1 MQPLPPNAPSRIG
14 DYTLLAALG
23 RGAMGSVYLA
33 RSRGGRPIAVKVAR
47 PELAQDPQFR
57 ERFRRE
63 VEMARSVGGF
73 WTATVV
79 DADPDA
85 EHPWMATE
93 YIPGLSLHQAVQD
106 HGPLPERAV
115 RRLAGGLAEALV
127 AIHSAGLVHR
137 DLKPSNVLLADD
149 GPRVIDFGIARA
161 LEHSALTE
169 AGTVFGT
176 PGYLSPEQVVGQAI
190 TSQSDVFALGSVLVF
205 AATGSGPFG
214 EGATSALVYRVV
226 HQEPDLTRV
235 PPSLVPLV
243 VPCLVREPA
252 NRPTPARL
260 LELIGP
266 PSAEPSWLPARLR
279 TVVEQRHTELSGLP
293 AKPPTRVMVEDPPPK
308 PPTLVGPPPTGFAD
322 PPGKPQQAGKPQAT
336 GLPHVTGLPHQ
347 TGMPNQTGM
356 PSPTG
361 IAPAT
366 PKPATRAAP
375 AADAGSQHIKATGA
389 RFRTSRVVAL
399 SWAGANLLAALATGW
414 ISDPDNGA
422 LDIVRL
428 AAFIAFLAFV
438 IAAVRLIAGAVSAPL
453 TLDVGPDGLTLSDG
467 QQNRRLPWYA
477 IARVKVESHHSRPWL
492 VVWLVSAARPPET
505 LGRGTFTNHKGGL
518 RVYPISHERYRKRRD
533 RDVAELRSALAWY
546 ASNTYDPL

>member
-1 MQPLPPNAPSRIG
+1 MGVVQPLPPNAPPRIG

-33 RSRGGRPIAVKVAR
+33 RSRGGRPIAVKVSRA
-47 PELAQDPQFR
+47 ELADNPEFR

-63 VEMARSVGGF
+63 VEMARAVGGF

-85 EHPWMATE
+85 ERPWMATE
-93 YIPGLSLHQAVQD
+93 YIPGPSLQQAVQD

-127 AIHSAGLVHR
+127 AIHGAGLVHR

-169 AGTVFGT
+169 AGIVFGT
-176 PGYLSPEQVVGQAI
+176 PGYLSPEQVVGQKI
-190 TSQSDVFALGSVLVF
+190 TTQSDVFALGSVLVY
-205 AATGSGPFG
+205 AATGGGPFG

-235 PPSLVPLV
+235 PPSLVPLI

-266 PSAEPSWLPARLR
+266 PSAEPSWLPARVR
-279 TVVEQRHTELSGLP
+279 TMVEQRHTELSKLP
-293 AKPPTRVMVEDPPPK
+293 AKPPTRVMVDDPPPK
-308 PPTLVGPPPTGFAD
+308 PPTLVGPAPTNVPAPTNKPAPVRID
-322 PPGKPQQAGKPQAT
+322 PERKDVRAT
-336 GLPHVTGLPHQ
+336 GL
-347 TGMPNQTGM
+347 
-356 PSPTG
+356 
-361 IAPAT
+361 
-366 PKPATRAAP
+366 
-375 AADAGSQHIKATGA
+375 
-389 RFRTSRVVAL
+389 RFKTSRAVGL
-399 SWAGANLLAALATGW
+399 SWAGANVLAAIVTGS
-414 ISDPDNGA
+414 IADPAAGA
-422 LDIVRL
+422 PSAVRL
-428 AAFIAFLAFV
+428 AAFIAFLAFAV
-438 IAAVRLIAGAVSAPL
+438 AAIRLLVGVARSPL
-453 TLDVGPDGLTLSDG
+453 TLDVGPDGITLSNG
-467 QQNRRLPWYA
+467 AESRRLPWYA
-477 IARVKVESHHSRPWL
+477 IARVKVEAHHARPWL
-492 VVWLVSAARPPET
+492 VVWLVGAAKTPDT
-505 LGRGTFTNHKGGL
+505 LGRGSFTQHKGAL

-533 RDVAELRSALAWY
+533 RDVVELRSALAWY
-546 ASNTYDPL
+546 GSAAYDPR

>member
-1 MQPLPPNAPSRIG
+1 MGVVQPLPPNAPSRIG

-33 RSRGGRPIAVKVAR
+33 RSRGGRPIAIKVAR
-47 PELAQDPQFR
+47 PELADDPQFR

-85 EHPWMATE
+85 ERPWMATE
-93 YIPGLSLHQAVQD
+93 YIAGLSLHQAVQD

-115 RRLAGGLAEALV
+115 RRLAAGLAEALV
-127 AIHSAGLVHR
+127 AIHAAGLVHR

-169 AGTVFGT
+169 AGIVFGT

-190 TSQSDVFALGSVLVF
+190 TSQSDVFALGSILVF

-226 HQEPDLTRV
+226 HQDPDLTRV
-235 PPSLVPLV
+235 PPSLVPLI

-266 PSAEPSWLPARLR
+266 PSAEPSWLPASVR
-279 TVVEQRHTELSGLP
+279 TVVEQRHTELGNLP
-293 AKPPTRVMVEDPPPK
+293 NKPPTRVMVDEPPAK
-308 PPTLVGPPPTGFAD
+308 PPTVVN
-322 PPGKPQQAGKPQAT
+322 
-336 GLPHVTGLPHQ
+336 PH
-347 TGMPNQTGM
+347 
-356 PSPTG
+356 PTG
-361 IAPAT
+361 IAPVP
-366 PKPATRAAP
+366 PKSPTRVAP
-375 AADAGSQHIKATGA
+375 VAEPDPKDVKRTGA
-389 RFRTSRVVAL
+389 RFRTSRAVGL
-399 SWAGANLLAALATGW
+399 GWAGANLAAATVTGW
-414 ISDPDNGA
+414 LANEQNGA
-422 LDIVRL
+422 VAPVRL
-428 AAFIAFLAFV
+428 AAFIAFVVFMV
-438 IAAVRLIAGAVSAPL
+438 AAIRLLIGVMATPL
-453 TLDVGPDGLTLSDG
+453 TLDVGPEGITLSDG
-467 QQNRRLPWYA
+467 QQTRRLPWYA
-477 IARVKVESHHSRPWL
+477 VARVKVEAHHARPWL
-492 VVWLVSAARPPET
+492 VVWLVSGARPPET
-505 LGRGTFTNHKGGL
+505 LGRGTFTTHKGGL
-518 RVYPISHERYRKRRD
+518 RVYPVSHERYRKRRE
-533 RDVAELRSALAWY
+533 RDMAELRSALSWY
-546 ASNTYDPL
+546 GSGAYDPM

>member
-33 RSRGGRPIAVKVAR
+33 RSRGGRPIAIKVAR
-47 PELAQDPQFR
+47 AELADDPQFR

-85 EHPWMATE
+85 ERPWMATE
-93 YIPGLSLHQAVQD
+93 YIAGLSLHQAVQD

-127 AIHSAGLVHR
+127 AIHAAGLVHR

-190 TSQSDVFALGSVLVF
+190 TPQSDVFALGSVLVY

-226 HQEPDLTRV
+226 HQEPDLSRV
-235 PPSLVPLV
+235 PPSLVPLI

-252 NRPTPARL
+252 KRPTPTRL

-279 TVVEQRHTELSGLP
+279 TAVEQRHTELSRLP
-293 AKPPTRVMVEDPPPK
+293 AKPPTRVMVEEPPPK
-308 PPTLVGPPPTGFAD
+308 PPTLVDPGPAQAQQSRAQSQAVPVAPKPPTRAVPAHD
-322 PPGKPQQAGKPQAT
+322 PASQQVKPSGV
-336 GLPHVTGLPHQ
+336 H
-347 TGMPNQTGM
+347 
-356 PSPTG
+356 
-361 IAPAT
+361 
-366 PKPATRAAP
+366 
-375 AADAGSQHIKATGA
+375 
-389 RFRTSRVVAL
+389 FRTSRAVGL
-399 SWAGANLLAALATGW
+399 GWAGANLAAATVTGW
-414 ISDPDNGA
+414 IINPDNGVVNA
-422 LDIVRL
+422 VRL
-428 AAFIAFLAFV
+428 AAGIAFVVFLITAL
-438 IAAVRLIAGAVSAPL
+438 RLLVGVLGPRL
-453 TLDVGPDGLTLSDG
+453 TLGVGPDGLTLSDG
-467 QQNRRLPWYA
+467 EQTRRLPWYA
-477 IARVKVESHHSRPWL
+477 IARVKVEAHHSRPWL

-505 LGRGTFTNHKGGL
+505 LGRGTFTEHKGGL

-546 ASNTYDPL
+546 GAGAYDPV

>member
-47 PELAQDPQFR
+47 AELADNPPFR

-63 VEMARSVGGF
+63 VEMARAVGGF

-85 EHPWMATE
+85 ERPWMATE
-93 YIPGLSLHQAVQD
+93 YIPGPSLQQVVQD

-127 AIHSAGLVHR
+127 AIHGAGLIHR

-169 AGTVFGT
+169 AGIVFGT
-176 PGYLSPEQVVGQAI
+176 PGYLSPEQVIGQQI
-190 TSQSDVFALGSVLVF
+190 TTQSDVFALGSVLVY
-205 AATGSGPFG
+205 AATGGGPFG

-226 HQEPDLTRV
+226 HQEPDLSRV
-235 PPSLVPLV
+235 PPGLVPLI

-260 LELIGP
+260 LEAIGP
-266 PSAEPSWLPARLR
+266 PSNDPSWLPERVR
-279 TVVEQRHTELSGLP
+279 TMVEQRHTELGRLP
-293 AKPPTRVMVEDPPPK
+293 AKPPTRVMVDDPPPRT
-308 PPTLVGPPPTGFAD
+308 PTLVAPTPAPTPSAPTPPAAPVRITPEPKDVRPTG
-322 PPGKPQQAGKPQAT
+322 
-336 GLPHVTGLPHQ
+336 V
-347 TGMPNQTGM
+347 
-356 PSPTG
+356 
-361 IAPAT
+361 
-366 PKPATRAAP
+366 
-375 AADAGSQHIKATGA
+375 
-389 RFRTSRVVAL
+389 RFKTSRVVGS
-399 SWAGANLLAALATGW
+399 SWAGANALAAVVTAS
-414 ISDPDNGA
+414 IADPAAGA
-422 LDIVRL
+422 PGAVRL
-428 AAFIAFLAFV
+428 AAFVAFLAFAV
-438 IAAVRLIAGAVSAPL
+438 AAIRLLVGVARSPL
-453 TLDVGPDGLTLSDG
+453 TLDVGPDGITLSNG
-467 QQNRRLPWYA
+467 TENRRLPWYA
-477 IARVKVESHHSRPWL
+477 IARVKVDAHHARPWL
-492 VVWLVSAARPPET
+492 VVWLVPAAKTPDT
-505 LGRGTFTNHKGGL
+505 LGRGSFTRHKGGL

-533 RDVAELRSALAWY
+533 RDVVELRSALAWY
-546 ASNTYDPL
+546 GSAAYDPR

>member
-14 DYTLLAALG
+14 DYALLAALG

-47 PELAQDPQFR
+47 SELADNPQFR

-63 VEMARSVGGF
+63 VEMARAVGGF

-93 YIPGLSLHQAVQD
+93 YIPGLSLQQAVQD

-127 AIHSAGLVHR
+127 AIHGAGLVHR

-169 AGTVFGT
+169 AGIVFGT
-176 PGYLSPEQVVGQAI
+176 PGYLSPEQVVGKRI
-190 TSQSDVFALGSVLVF
+190 TTQSDVFALGSVLVH

-226 HQEPDLTRV
+226 HQDPDLSLV
-235 PPSLVPLV
+235 PPSLVPLIL
-243 VPCLVREPA
+243 PCLERDPER
-252 NRPTPARL
+252 RPTPAGL

-266 PSAEPSWLPARLR
+266 PSAEPSWLPSRIR
-279 TVVEQRHTELSGLP
+279 SVVEQRHTELSMLP
-293 AKPPTRVMVEDPPPK
+293 AKPPTRVMLDEPP
-308 PPTLVGPPPTGFAD
+308 A
-322 PPGKPQQAGKPQAT
+322 A
-336 GLPHVTGLPHQ
+336 
-347 TGMPNQTGM
+347 
-356 PSPTG
+356 
-361 IAPAT
+361 
-366 PKPATRAAP
+366 KPATRVAQAAP
-375 AADAGSQHIKATGA
+375 AGPATPVPPFGPATPVGPAAPVAPGKPGKPVVPATRVAAAKQDRGDVRPTGS
-389 RFRTSRVVAL
+389 RFRTSRVAGI
-399 SWAGANLLAALATGW
+399 SWAGVNLLAAIVTAAVA
-414 ISDPDNGA
+414 DPKAGA
-422 LDIVRL
+422 PDLVRL
-428 AAFIAFLAFV
+428 AAFIAFALFAV
-438 IAAVRLIAGAVSAPL
+438 TAVRLLIGVASSAL
-453 TLDVGPDGLTLSDG
+453 TLDVGPDGLTLSNG
-467 QQNRRLPWYA
+467 AETRRLPWYA
-477 IARVKVESHHSRPWL
+477 IARVKVEAHHARPWL
-492 VVWLVSAARPPET
+492 VVWLVGAAKAPET
-505 LGRGTFTNHKGGL
+505 LGRGSFTVHKGGL

-533 RDVAELRSALAWY
+533 RDVVELRSALAWY
-546 ASNTYDPL
+546 GSAAYDPR

>member
-47 PELAQDPQFR
+47 AELADNPQFR

-63 VEMARSVGGF
+63 VEMARAVGGF

-85 EHPWMATE
+85 DRPWMATE
-93 YIPGLSLHQAVQD
+93 YIPGLSLQQAVQD

-127 AIHSAGLVHR
+127 AIHGAGLVHR
-137 DLKPSNVLLADD
+137 DLKPSNVLLAND

-169 AGTVFGT
+169 AGIVFGT
-176 PGYLSPEQVVGQAI
+176 PGYLSPEQVVGQSI
-190 TSQSDVFALGSVLVF
+190 TTQSDVFALGSVLVY
-205 AATGSGPFG
+205 AATGGGPFG

-235 PPSLVPLV
+235 PPALVPLI

-252 NRPTPARL
+252 HRPTPARL

-266 PSAEPSWLPARLR
+266 PSAEPSWLPARIH
-279 TVVEQRHTELSGLP
+279 TEVEQRHTELSKLP

-308 PPTLVGPPPTGFAD
+308 PPTI
-322 PPGKPQQAGKPQAT
+322 AT
-336 GLPHVTGLPHQ
+336 
-347 TGMPNQTGM
+347 
-356 PSPTG
+356 
-361 IAPAT
+361 PAT
-366 PKPATRAAP
+366 PVVRVTPERKEVRPS
-375 AADAGSQHIKATGA
+375 GV
-389 RFRTSRVVAL
+389 RFRNSRAVGL
-399 SWAGANLLAALATGW
+399 SWAGANVLAAIVTGS
-414 ISDPDNGA
+414 ISDVASGA
-422 LDIVRL
+422 HGAVRL
-428 AAFIAFLAFV
+428 AAFIAFLAFAL
-438 IAAVRLIAGAVSAPL
+438 AAIRLLIGAARSAL
-453 TLDVGPDGLTLSDG
+453 TLDVGPDGITLSNG
-467 QQNRRLPWYA
+467 AESRRLPWYA
-477 IARVKVESHHSRPWL
+477 IARVKVEAHHARPWL
-492 VVWLVSAARPPET
+492 VVWLVSAAGTPQT
-505 LGRGTFTNHKGGL
+505 LGRGSFTQHKGGL

-533 RDVAELRSALAWY
+533 RDVVELRSALAWY
-546 ASNTYDPL
+546 GSAAYDPR

>member
-33 RSRGGRPIAVKVAR
+33 RSRGGRPIAIKVAR
-47 PELAQDPQFR
+47 PELADDPQFR

-85 EHPWMATE
+85 ERPWMATE
-93 YIPGLSLHQAVQD
+93 YIAGLSLHQAVQD

-115 RRLAGGLAEALV
+115 RRLAAGLAEALV
-127 AIHSAGLVHR
+127 AIHAAGLVHR

-169 AGTVFGT
+169 AGIVFGT

-190 TSQSDVFALGSVLVF
+190 TSQSDVFALGSILVF

-226 HQEPDLTRV
+226 HQDPDLTRV
-235 PPSLVPLV
+235 PPSLVPLI

-266 PSAEPSWLPARLR
+266 PSAEPSWLPASVR
-279 TVVEQRHTELSGLP
+279 TVVEQRHTELGNLP
-293 AKPPTRVMVEDPPPK
+293 NKPPTRVMVDEPPAK
-308 PPTLVGPPPTGFAD
+308 PPTVVN
-322 PPGKPQQAGKPQAT
+322 
-336 GLPHVTGLPHQ
+336 PH
-347 TGMPNQTGM
+347 
-356 PSPTG
+356 PTG
-361 IAPAT
+361 IAPVP
-366 PKPATRAAP
+366 PKSPTRVAP
-375 AADAGSQHIKATGA
+375 VAEPDPKDVKRTGA
-389 RFRTSRVVAL
+389 RFRTSRAVGL
-399 SWAGANLLAALATGW
+399 GWAGANLAAATVTGW
-414 ISDPDNGA
+414 LANEQNGA
-422 LDIVRL
+422 VAPVRL
-428 AAFIAFLAFV
+428 AAFIAFVVFMV
-438 IAAVRLIAGAVSAPL
+438 AAIRLLIGVMATPL
-453 TLDVGPDGLTLSDG
+453 TLDVGPEGITLSDG
-467 QQNRRLPWYA
+467 QQTRRLPWYA
-477 IARVKVESHHSRPWL
+477 VARVKVEAHHARPWL
-492 VVWLVSAARPPET
+492 VVWLVSGARPPET
-505 LGRGTFTNHKGGL
+505 LGRGTFTTHKGGL
-518 RVYPISHERYRKRRD
+518 RVYPVSHERYRKRRE
-533 RDVAELRSALAWY
+533 RDMAELRSALSWY
-546 ASNTYDPL
+546 GSGAYDPM

>member
-1 MQPLPPNAPSRIG
+1 MAGTSSVGVVQPLPPNAPSRIG

-33 RSRGGRPIAVKVAR
+33 RSRGGRPIAIKVAR
-47 PELAQDPQFR
+47 PELADDPQFR

-85 EHPWMATE
+85 ERPWMATE
-93 YIPGLSLHQAVQD
+93 YIAGLSLHQAVQD

-115 RRLAGGLAEALV
+115 RRLAAGLAEALV
-127 AIHSAGLVHR
+127 AIHAAGLVHR

-169 AGTVFGT
+169 AGIVFGT

-190 TSQSDVFALGSVLVF
+190 TSQSDVFALGSILVF

-226 HQEPDLTRV
+226 HQDPDLTRV
-235 PPSLVPLV
+235 PPSLVPLI

-266 PSAEPSWLPARLR
+266 PSAEPSWLPASVR
-279 TVVEQRHTELSGLP
+279 TVVEQRHTELGNLP
-293 AKPPTRVMVEDPPPK
+293 NKPPTRVMVDEPPAK
-308 PPTLVGPPPTGFAD
+308 PPTVVN
-322 PPGKPQQAGKPQAT
+322 
-336 GLPHVTGLPHQ
+336 PH
-347 TGMPNQTGM
+347 
-356 PSPTG
+356 PTG
-361 IAPAT
+361 IAPVP
-366 PKPATRAAP
+366 PKSPTRVAP
-375 AADAGSQHIKATGA
+375 VAEPDPKDVKRTGA
-389 RFRTSRVVAL
+389 RFRTSRAVGL
-399 SWAGANLLAALATGW
+399 GWAGANLAAATVTGW
-414 ISDPDNGA
+414 LANEQNGA
-422 LDIVRL
+422 VAPVRL
-428 AAFIAFLAFV
+428 AAFIAFVVFMV
-438 IAAVRLIAGAVSAPL
+438 AAIRLLIGVMATPL
-453 TLDVGPDGLTLSDG
+453 TLDVGPEGITLSDG
-467 QQNRRLPWYA
+467 QQTRRLPWYA
-477 IARVKVESHHSRPWL
+477 VARVKVEAHHARPWL
-492 VVWLVSAARPPET
+492 VVWLVSGARPPET
-505 LGRGTFTNHKGGL
+505 LGRGTFTTHKGGL
-518 RVYPISHERYRKRRD
+518 RVYPVSHERYRKRRE
-533 RDVAELRSALAWY
+533 RDMAELRSALSWY
-546 ASNTYDPL
+546 GSGAYDPM